1 MFRRALLLLVAVVL
15 TAGLTPL
22 VTAEQ
27 APASVSAARATAE
40 KSWRGGRFDEI
51 ETLAQAFPKDE
62 AIAVHHALSVAA
74 RGDYA
79 RAESI
84 LKPFVAA
91 NPGGDAAL
99 ETGLLQLGV
108 GRRTEGRQTL
118 QLILA
123 ADVRNPSARDYLRAA
138 RASRAMHRID
148 DAQSYFRDAV
158 GLAPNDP
165 RVNTEWGELFV
176 EKYSNA
182 DAAKSFQ
189 EALKADPE
197 YGPALLGMAR
207 ALADENPPQAVAF
220 AQAALKV
227 NPNDAGAHLLMA
239 EMAVYQDKKSE
250 AKESIGRVLKVNP
263 RHLEALAMQAAL
275 AYVEG
280 DTRQYQ
286 ESLAEALKIHPT
298 YGEIHRI
305 VGSIT
310 AHYYRFD
317 EAVEHTRKAI
327 ALDREN
333 FRAVADL
340 GAQLMRT
347 GDERNARRNLET
359 AFRIDR
365 WDVMTFNLLELL
377 DNLEPF
383 DTIKEGE
390 MVIRL
395 SPDESPVMK
404 EYVPQL
410 ARESLA
416 ALSKR
421 WEFTPQGPILIE
433 MFPKHDD
440 FAVRTLGLPGMLG
453 ALGACFGRVVTIDSP
468 RARPPG
474 TFNWGET
481 LWHEMAHVI
490 TLQLSN
496 NRLPRWLSEGTST
509 YEERRA
515 RKEWGRD
522 MDIPFARFLDQ
533 GKALKIRD
541 LNSGFSSSQ
550 TISYAYYQ
558 ASLLVEHIVDSY
570 GQRNLRALV
579 AAYGD
584 GSDTEAA
591 IKKALG
597 IDIDELQKSFDD
609 MLDKRYAVL
618 RRALKVPEG
627 LAPGLPLDKIKAIA
641 SDNPDSFAAQMTL
654 GEALAESN
662 PDAAIEAFERAAK
675 LIPNAGG
682 EDSPYA
688 AIAAVAMKKGDKAQA
703 ARALEQLTANTP
715 ADSESARQLVSL
727 LDPAKDASR
736 TRTAL
741 QRVVAADPFDAQ
753 SHATLGQLAMKAGD
767 TAEAIRSFR
776 VAVASKP
783 LDRASAHADLAE
795 ALLAAGQKDEAR
807 KQVME
812 ALMVAPTFTRAQ
824 DLLLKLS
831 GGSR

>member
-1 MFRRALLLLVAVVL
+1 MMARRGLLLILALAL
-15 TAGLTPL
+15 TAGLAPL
-22 VTAEQ
+22 LTAEQ
-27 APASVSAARATAE
+27 GQNAASARATAD
-40 KSWRGGRFDEI
+40 KSWRGGRFEEI
-51 ETLAQAFPKDE
+51 DTLAQQFPKDE
-62 AIAVHHALSVAA
+62 AIAVYHALSVAA

-79 RAESI
+79 RAEAV
-84 LKPFVAA
+84 LKPFASA

-99 ETGLLQLGV
+99 ELGLLQLGV
-108 GRRTEGRQTL
+108 GRRTEGRQAL
-118 QLILA
+118 QLVLA
-123 ADVRNPSARDYLRAA
+123 ADVRTPAARDYLRAA
-138 RASRAMHRID
+138 RASRALHRID
-148 DAQSYFRDAV
+148 DAQSYFRDAA
-158 GLAPNDP
+158 GLAPGDP

-176 EKYSNA
+176 EKYANA

-189 EALKADPE
+189 EALKTDGD
-197 YGPALLGMAR
+197 YGPALVGMAK
-207 ALADENPPQAVAF
+207 ALSDENPPQAVLF
-220 AQAALKV
+220 AQRALKL
-227 NPNDAGAHLLMA
+227 NPNDFDAHVLLA
-239 EMAVYQDKKSE
+239 EMAVYQDKKSD
-250 AKESIGRVLKVNP
+250 AKESIDRVLKVNP
-263 RHLEALAMQAAL
+263 RHLEALSMKAAL

-280 DTRQYQ
+280 ETALYNATV
-286 ESLAEALKIHPT
+286 AEALAINPT
-298 YGEIHRI
+298 YGEVHRT
-305 VGSIT
+305 VGMIT

-365 WDVMTFNLLELL
+365 WDVMTYNLLELL
-377 DNLEPF
+377 DKLEPF
-383 DTIKEGE
+383 ETITEGE

-395 SPDESPVMK
+395 SPDDAPVMR

-410 ARESLA
+410 ARESLD

-421 WEFTPQGPILIE
+421 WEFTPKGPILIE
-433 MFPKHDD
+433 MFPEHDD

-468 RARPPG
+468 KARDPG

-522 MDIPFARFLDQ
+522 MDIPFARFLDS

-541 LNSGFSSSQ
+541 LNSGFSSAA
-550 TISYAYYQ
+550 TISYSYYQ
-558 ASLLVEHIVDSY
+558 ASLIVEHIVDTH
-570 GQRNLRALV
+570 GQRKLRALV
-579 AAYGD
+579 EAYAD
-584 GSDTEAA
+584 GSDTETA

-597 IDIDELQKSFDD
+597 IDIDELQKSFDA
-609 MLDKRYAVL
+609 MLDKRYAAL
-618 RRALKVPEG
+618 RRALKTPEG

-641 SDNPDSFAAQMTL
+641 ADNPESFAAQMTL
-654 GEALAESN
+654 ADALAESD
-662 PDAAIEAFERAAK
+662 PDAAIAAFEKAAQ

-688 AIAAVAMKKGDKAQA
+688 GIAAVAMKKGDKARA
-703 ARALEQLTANTP
+703 ARALEQLTANTHT
-715 ADSESARQLVSL
+715 DVGSARELAALIDSGKE
-727 LDPAKDASR
+727 PARA
-736 TRTAL
+736 RTAL
-741 QRVVAADPFDAQ
+741 QRVVAVDPFDAPSQ
-753 SHATLGQLAMKAGD
+753 AALGQLALKAGD
-767 TAEAIRSFR
+767 TAEAIRAFR

-795 ALLAAGQKDEAR
+795 ALLQAGRKDEAR

-812 ALMVAPTFTRAQ
+812 ALMVAPTYTRAQ
-824 DLLLKLS
+824 DLLLKLT

>member
-1 MFRRALLLLVAVVL
+1 MVLRALLLVLAVGL

-27 APASVSAARATAE
+27 ASVTSGRAAAE
-40 KSWRGGRFDEI
+40 KSWRGGRLDEI

-62 AIAVHHALSVAA
+62 LIAVYYALSIGA
-74 RGDYA
+74 RGDYS

-84 LKPFVAA
+84 LKPFAVA

-108 GRRTEGRQTL
+108 GRRSEGRQTL

-123 ADVRNPSARDYLRAA
+123 ADVRSPSARDYLRAA
-138 RASRAMHRID
+138 RASRALHRID

-158 GLAPNDP
+158 AMAPNDA
-165 RVNTEWGELFV
+165 RLNTEWGELFV
-176 EKYSNA
+176 EKYANA
-182 DAAKSFQ
+182 EAAKSFQ
-189 EALKADPE
+189 EALKADPD
-197 YGPALLGMAR
+197 YGPALVGMAR
-207 ALADENPPQAVAF
+207 ALADENPPQAVQL
-220 AQAALKV
+220 AQRALKV
-227 NPNDAGAHLLMA
+227 NPNDAGAQLLMA
-239 EMAVYQDKKSE
+239 EMAVYQDKKSD
-250 AKESIGRVLKVNP
+250 ANAAIARVLTLNP
-263 RHLEALAMQAAL
+263 RHLEALSMKAAL

-280 DTRQYQ
+280 NTEVY
-286 ESLAEALKIHPT
+286 EGAVAEALKIHPT

-340 GAQLMRT
+340 GTQLMRT

-377 DNLEPF
+377 DRLEPF
-383 DTIKEGE
+383 DTIMEGE

-395 SPDESPVMK
+395 SPDESPVMR

-410 ARESLA
+410 ARESLD

-421 WEFTPQGPILIE
+421 WEFTPKGPILIE
-433 MFPKHDD
+433 MFPRHDD

-468 RARPPG
+468 KARPPG

-481 LWHEMAHVI
+481 LWHELAHVI

-522 MDIPFARFLDQ
+522 MEIPFARFLEQ
-533 GKALKIRD
+533 GQVPKIRD

-558 ASLLVEHIVDSY
+558 ASLLVEHIVDTH
-570 GQRNLRALV
+570 GQRQLRALV
-579 AAYGD
+579 AAYAD
-584 GSDTEAA
+584 GSDTETA

-597 IDIDELQKSFDD
+597 IGIDELQAGFDAV
-609 MLDKRYAVL
+609 LNKRYENL

-627 LAPGLPLDKIKAIA
+627 LAPGLPLDRIKAIA
-641 SDNPDSFAAQMTL
+641 SDHPESFVAQMTL
-654 GEALAESN
+654 GEVLAESN
-662 PDAAIEAFERAAK
+662 PDAAIDAFERAAK
-675 LIPNAGG
+675 LIPNVPG

-688 AIAAVAMKKGDKAQA
+688 AIAAVATKKGDKVVA
-703 ARALEQLTANTP
+703 ARALEQLTANTHT
-715 ADSESARQLVSL
+715 DVESARHLARL
-727 LDPAKDASR
+727 LDPAKDAARS
-736 TRTAL
+736 RTAL
-741 QRVVAADPFDAQ
+741 QRVIAIDPFDAQ

-776 VAVASKP
+776 VAVALKP
-783 LDRASAHADLAE
+783 LDRATAHADLAE
-795 ALLAAGQKDEAR
+795 ALLAAGRKDEAR
-807 KQVME
+807 TLVME
-812 ALMVAPTFTRAQ
+812 ALLVAPTFTRAQ
-824 DLLLKLS
+824 DLLLKLT